1 MSEDL
6 LDPIEEYESQ
16 ITPQKKNPYAA
27 LGFPE
32 FRFFIIG
39 RFIFIMG
46 LRMTGTVIGW
56 WMYLL
61 TENPLALGLVGLSE
75 VIPAL
80 SLALYA
86 GHYIDVNEKR
96 KLLLKCI
103 VLYTLCIGSLLFLA
117 SPYVGAH
124 LHPWAIAGCI
134 CAVIAATGA
143 IRAFSGPTFSA
154 MISQIVPKEI
164 LSNAASISSA
174 TWLVGSISGHAL
186 GGFLIAYLG
195 IFKSFMVILLFVGV
209 GFILLRKLQVK
220 PILHK
225 ATAKTWESVKEGIE
239 YVFKTKE
246 ILGAMTLDLFA
257 VLFGGAAALVPVFAK
272 DILHVGPIGFG
283 WLNAAIDIGSII
295 MVTVLTIMPLQK
307 KQGRVLF
314 YTVAGFGICIICF
327 ALSKV
332 FWLSFLSLMIA
343 GCMDGVSVII
353 RSTILQLK
361 TPDELRGRVM
371 SVNSMFIN
379 SSNELGQFESGL
391 AAKLMGTVR
400 SVVFGG
406 CMTLAVVIITWFKA
420 PSLRKM
426 EY

>member
-1 MSEDL
+1 MANTLSD
-6 LDPIEEYESQ
+6 
-16 ITPQKKNPYAA
+16 KKNPYAV
-27 LGFPE
+27 LRLQE
-32 FRFFIIG
+32 FRYFIIG

-56 WMYLL
+56 WMYIL
-61 TENPLALGLVGLSE
+61 TGSPLALGLVGLSE

-86 GHYIDVNEKR
+86 GHYIDLNEKR

-103 VLYTLCIGSLLFLA
+103 VLYIVCIALLIFLA
-117 SPYVGAH
+117 SPFIKDH
-124 LHPWAIAGCI
+124 LNPWTIALCI
-134 CAVIAATGA
+134 CGVIACTGA
-143 IRAFSGPTFSA
+143 IRAFSGPTFSSLIA
-154 MISQIVPKEI
+154 QIVPKE
-164 LSNAASISSA
+164 LLPNAASVSSA
-174 TWLVGSISGHAL
+174 TWLIGSISGHAL

-195 IFKSFMVILLFVGV
+195 IFKSFWVIMVFVVTGY
-209 GFILLRKLQVK
+209 FLLRNISVK
-220 PILHK
+220 PILYK
-225 ATAKTWESVKEGIE
+225 AVSNTWGSVKEGLN

-257 VLFGGAAALVPVFAK
+257 VLFGGAVALVPVFAK

-283 WLNAAIDIGSII
+283 WLNASLDIGSII
-295 MVTVLTIMPLQK
+295 MVTILTIKPLQK
-307 KQGRVLF
+307 NQGKILF
-314 YTVAGFGICIICF
+314 YTVAGFGLCIISF
-327 ALSKV
+327 GLSNV
-332 FWLSFLSLMIA
+332 FWLSFISLMLA

-379 SSNELGQFESGL
+379 SSNELGQFESGVT
-391 AAKLMGTVR
+391 AKLMTPVV

-406 CMTLAVVIITWFKA
+406 CMTLAVVIVTWFKA

>member
-6 LDPIEEYESQ
+6 LDPLPE
-16 ITPQKKNPYAA
+16 KKGPYAA
-27 LGFPE
+27 LE
-32 FRFFIIG
+32 FREFKYFIVG

-56 WMYLL
+56 WMYTL
-61 TENPLALGLVGLSE
+61 TKNPLALGLVGLSE

-103 VLYTLCIGSLLFLA
+103 LLYLLCISVLLFLA
-117 SPYVGAH
+117 SPFAGTSFK
-124 LHPWAIAGCI
+124 PWTIAGCI
-134 CAVIAATGA
+134 CAVIAGTGA

-154 MISQIVPKEI
+154 MISQIVPKD
-164 LSNAASISSA
+164 LLPGAASISSA
-174 TWLVGSISGHAL
+174 TWLIGSISGHAL
-186 GGFLIAYLG
+186 GGYLIAYLG
-195 IFKSFMVILLFVGV
+195 IFKSFWVILLFIITGY
-209 GFILLRKLQVK
+209 FILRNLSVK
-220 PILHK
+220 PILYK
-225 ATAKTWESVKEGIE
+225 GTAKTWESVKEGIN

-257 VLFGGAAALVPVFAK
+257 VLFGGAAALVPVFAS
-272 DILHVGPIGFG
+272 DILHVGPKGFG

-307 KQGRVLF
+307 NQGRILF
-314 YTVAGFGICIICF
+314 FTVAGFGICIICF
-327 ALSKV
+327 AVSKI
-332 FWLSFLSLMIA
+332 FWLSFFSLMIA

-361 TPDELRGRVM
+361 TPDEMRGRVM

-400 SVVFGG
+400 SVIFGG
-406 CMTLAVVIITWFKA
+406 CMTLAVVIVTWFKA

>member
-1 MSEDL
+1 MNEDIL
-6 LDPIEEYESQ
+6 EPVPE
-16 ITPQKKNPYAA
+16 KKGPYAA
-27 LGFPE
+27 LEFPE
-32 FRFFIIG
+32 FKFFIVG

-56 WMYLL
+56 WMYTL
-61 TENPLALGLVGLSE
+61 TKNPLALGLVGLSE

-96 KLLLKCI
+96 NLLLKCI
-103 VLYTLCIGSLLFLA
+103 LLYVLCIGLLIFLA
-117 SPYVGAH
+117 SPYSHANFK
-124 LHPWAIAGCI
+124 PWTIAACICGVIAG
-134 CAVIAATGA
+134 TGA

-154 MISQIVPKEI
+154 MISQMVPKE
-164 LSNAASISSA
+164 LLPGAASISSA
-174 TWLVGSISGHAL
+174 TWLIGSISGHAL
-186 GGFLIAYLG
+186 GGYLIAYIG
-195 IFKSFMVILLFVGV
+195 IFKSFWVIILFVITGY
-209 GFILLRKLQVK
+209 FLLRNISIK
-220 PILHK
+220 PILYK
-225 ATAKTWESVKEGIE
+225 ATAKTWESVKQGIA

-257 VLFGGAAALVPVFAK
+257 VLFGGAAALVPVFAS
-272 DILHVGPIGFG
+272 DILHVGPKGFG

-295 MVTVLTIMPLQK
+295 MVTILTIKPLQK
-307 KQGRVLF
+307 NQGRVLF
-314 YTVAGFGICIICF
+314 YTVASFGICIICF

-379 SSNELGQFESGL
+379 SSNELGQFESGV
-391 AAKLMGTVR
+391 AAKLMGTVT

-406 CMTLAVVIITWFKA
+406 CMTLAVVIATWFKA

>member
-1 MSEDL
+1 MNQ
-6 LDPIEEYESQ
+6 PA
-16 ITPQKKNPYAA
+16 TNRNPYAA
-27 LGFPE
+27 LKFPE
-32 FRFFIIG
+32 FKFFILG

-61 TENPLALGLVGLSE
+61 TKDPLALGLVGLSE

-80 SLALYA
+80 TLALYA

-96 KLLLKCI
+96 GLLLKC
-103 VLYTLCIGSLLFLA
+103 VLLYLVCICALLFLA
-117 SPYVGAH
+117 SDFVNSR
-124 LHPWAIAGCI
+124 LHPWAIAVSI
-134 CAVIAATGA
+134 CGVIASTGA

-154 MISQIVPKEI
+154 MIAQIVPKD
-164 LSNAASISSA
+164 LLPSAASISSA
-174 TWLVGSISGHAL
+174 TWLVGSISGHAT

-195 IFKSFMVILLFVGV
+195 IFKTFLVIILFVIT
-209 GFILLRKLQVK
+209 GFFLLRKIAVK
-220 PILHK
+220 PILYK
-225 ATAKTWESVKEGIE
+225 AASKTWESVKEGIN

-257 VLFGGAAALVPVFAK
+257 VLFGGAVALVPIFAK

-283 WLNAAIDIGSII
+283 WLNAAMDIGSII
-295 MVTVLTIMPLQK
+295 MVTLLTIRPLK
-307 KQGRVLF
+307 KNQGKILF
-314 YTVAGFGICIICF
+314 YTVAGFGICIIGF

-332 FWLSFLSLMIA
+332 FWLSFLALMIA
-343 GCMDGVSVII
+343 GCMDGVSVIV

-391 AAKLMGTVR
+391 AAKLMGTVS

-406 CMTLAVVIITWFKA
+406 FMTLGVVIFTWFKA
-420 PSLRKM
+420 PALRKM

>member
-1 MSEDL
+1 MPDKA
-6 LDPIEEYESQ
+6 PN
-16 ITPQKKNPYAA
+16 KNPYAV
-27 LGFPE
+27 LNFPE
-32 FRFFIIG
+32 FRYFIVG

-56 WMYLL
+56 WMYIL
-61 TENPLALGLVGLSE
+61 TGSPLALGLVGLSE

-86 GHYIDVNEKR
+86 GHYIDINEKR
-96 KLLLKCI
+96 RLLLKCI
-103 VLYTLCIGSLLFLA
+103 LLYMLCIGLLLFLA
-117 SPYVGAH
+117 SPFVKNN
-124 LHPWAIAGCI
+124 LHPWTIAICI
-134 CAVIAATGA
+134 CSVIAATGA
-143 IRAFSGPTFSA
+143 IRAFSGPTFSS
-154 MISQIVPKEI
+154 MIAQIVPKD
-164 LSNAASISSA
+164 LLPNAASISSA

-186 GGFLIAYLG
+186 GGFLIAYIG
-195 IFKSFMVILLFVGV
+195 IFKSFWVILSFVV
-209 GFILLRKLQVK
+209 IGFILLRNLHVK

-225 ATAKTWESVKEGIE
+225 AVSNTWDSVKEGIN

-257 VLFGGAAALVPVFAK
+257 VLFGGAVALVPVFAK
-272 DILHVGPIGFG
+272 DILKVGPIGFG
-283 WLNAAIDIGSII
+283 WLNAALDIGSII
-295 MVTVLTIMPLQK
+295 MVTILTIKPLRK
-307 KQGRVLF
+307 NQGRILF
-314 YTVAGFGICIICF
+314 YTVAGFGVCIILF
-327 ALSKV
+327 AVSNV
-332 FWLSFLSLMIA
+332 FWLSFLALMIA

-391 AAKLMGTVR
+391 AAKLLGTVS
-400 SVVFGG
+400 SVIFGG
-406 CMTLAVVIITWFKA
+406 CMTIGVVIVTWFKA

>member
-1 MSEDL
+1 L
-6 LDPIEEYESQ
+6 IEPS
-16 ITPQKKNPYAA
+16 TNKNPYAA
-27 LGFPE
+27 LKLPE
-32 FRFFIIG
+32 FKIFILG

-46 LRMTGTVIGW
+46 LRMTGTIIGW
-56 WMYLL
+56 WMYRL
-61 TENPLALGLVGLSE
+61 TGDPLALGMVGLSE

-86 GHYIDVNEKR
+86 GHYIDQNEKR
-96 KLLLKCI
+96 RLLLRCI
-103 VLYTLCIGSLLFLA
+103 LLYILCILLLLFLA
-117 SPYVGAH
+117 SGYAGDRMY
-124 LHPWAIAGCI
+124 PWAIAICI
-134 CAVIAATGA
+134 CGVIAGTGA
-143 IRAFSGPTFSA
+143 IRAFSGPTFSS
-154 MISQIVPKEI
+154 MISQIVPKD
-164 LSNAASISSA
+164 LLPTAASISSA
-174 TWLVGSISGHAL
+174 TWLIGSISGHAM
-186 GGFLIAYLG
+186 GGFLIAYIG
-195 IFKSFMVILLFVGV
+195 IFNSFLVVLSFIITGYFLLT
-209 GFILLRKLQVK
+209 KLNPK
-220 PILHK
+220 PILYK
-225 ATAKTWESVKEGIE
+225 AAGKTWQSVKEGIE

-257 VLFGGAAALVPVFAK
+257 VLFGGAAALVPIFAD

-283 WLNAAIDIGSII
+283 WLNAAMDIGSIL
-295 MVTVLTIMPLQK
+295 MVTLLTIRPLKQN
-307 KQGRVLF
+307 QGRILF

-332 FWLSFLSLMIA
+332 FWLSFLALMIA

-353 RSTILQLK
+353 RGTILQLK

-391 AAKLMGTVR
+391 AAKLMGTVT

-406 CMTLAVVIITWFKA
+406 FMTLGVVIVTWFKA
-420 PSLRKM
+420 PALRKM